1 MPSTTIAPSARSY
14 LLKETALFL
23 AFSYLLFFAN
33 TWRAYSDYNQI
44 RIGVAAM
51 VVASVGWLIL
61 GLRPGTLKPTPL
73 AAPLLIFLAA
83 YLLAALTSINSRR
96 SLDEAWVT
104 AMYVFGFALVAQ
116 LSARGWPRELFVKT
130 LLLAGALVMGLAW
143 FVFLNW
149 YRGWLAVA
157 PEVWIPD
164 IAYRLPLANG
174 VATLLNLLM
183 LSAIARFMST
193 RARAPRI
200 FLALWI
206 ISALSLLYL
215 TASRGGWLGA
225 AAGIGTLAVVRARDA
240 GGVAFVRG
248 LWLRARQQWQL
259 SIVIAVIG
267 LAGLVGAGALATR
280 QVVNPTKATAS
291 QARVE
296 YWGPAWQ
303 AFLQSPITGQGPL
316 TFGSAY
322 LRINSVPPYGFFAH
336 AHSIFF
342 NLLAETGLVGVTA
355 FGVLAVA
362 ASASLWRQVNRLTG
376 DDRAVAVGALA
387 GAVYWAAHS
396 VVDSVN
402 VEPMNSMLMAV
413 ILGAAL
419 ASRDADAH
427 VGNRSG
433 RWPSLSARWPVVLG
447 LALSATGLYNVWR
460 LAPLHQGVLSAT
472 KSHWTEAASHF
483 DDAARRDPGSAIAH
497 QQAGL
502 AYSILADK
510 GDAGA
515 LDRAIAE
522 FETTVQIDPDW
533 WLNHANL
540 ASLYLAR
547 SDTESALRE
556 MRAAVELGYDSP
568 LTQLNWGVVAEA
580 AGETAEARKAFT
592 KSLDLRRDWA
602 DAYFW
607 RATPFRAQVLRD
619 WRVNTAA
626 RPVLTLTQME
636 ALSRGGDRSSD
647 YAPVIGA
654 YLEMGR
660 VDDADLLLRKAKL
673 SYYTTGEDRIEID
686 WLEAELA
693 AAFGDW
699 QTAVRLGEQAVGEY
713 QAQSVFGPGA
723 FGAAAYGQIFFRQET
738 TAVDLAPQLT
748 PAPFT
753 DKWATRMLTLGDWYA
768 AMGDRAGAEAV
779 YQRLLTL
786 VPDNAGAAERLAK

>member
-1 MPSTTIAPSARSY
+1 MPSAAITPFARGY
-14 LLKETALFL
+14 LLKEMALFL

-44 RIGVAAM
+44 RVGVAAM
-51 VVASVGWLIL
+51 VIASVGWLIL

-83 YLLAALTSINSRR
+83 YFLAALTSINPRR
-96 SLDEAWVT
+96 SLDEVWVT

-116 LSARGWPRELFVKT
+116 LAARRWPRELFVKT

-149 YRGWLAVA
+149 YRAWLSVA
-157 PEVWIPD
+157 PGVWLPD

-183 LSAIARFMST
+183 LSAMARFMVT
-193 RARAPRI
+193 HARAPRI

-206 ISALSLLYL
+206 ISALGLLYL

-225 AAGIGTLAVVRARDA
+225 AAGIGTLVALKLLDA
-240 GGVAFVRG
+240 GGTVSLQSLWQKAKQHWQASLVVVAIGILG
-248 LWLRARQQWQL
+248 LLAAGWLAARQI
-259 SIVIAVIG
+259 S
-267 LAGLVGAGALATR
+267 
-280 QVVNPTKATAS
+280 NPQKASARD
-291 QARVE
+291 ARVE

-355 FGVLAVA
+355 FGVLAA
-362 ASASLWRQVNRLTG
+362 ATFVSLWRQVNRLTG
-376 DDRAVAVGALA
+376 DDLALAVSALA

-396 VVDSVN
+396 LVDTIN

-419 ASRDADAH
+419 ARRDTDSQ
-427 VGNRSG
+427 VGNRSS
-433 RWPSLSARWPVVLG
+433 RWPSLIARWPVVLG
-447 LALSATGLYNVWR
+447 LVLSVTGLYNVWR
-460 LAPLHQGVLSAT
+460 LAPLHQGDLSAT
-472 KSHWTEAASHF
+472 KSHWAEAVSYLDEAAY
-483 DDAARRDPGSAIAH
+483 RDPGSGIVR

-502 AYSILADK
+502 AYSILAEE
-510 GDAGA
+510 GDARVM
-515 LDRAIAE
+515 DRAIAE
-522 FETTVQIDPDW
+522 FEATVQLDPDW

-540 ASLYLAR
+540 AALYLAR
-547 SDTESALRE
+547 GDTESALPE
-556 MRAAVELGYDSP
+556 MRAAAELGHDSP
-568 LTQLNWGVVAEA
+568 LTQLNLGVVAEA
-580 AGETAEARKAFT
+580 VGEWAEARRAYT
-592 KSLDLRRDWA
+592 KVLNLRRDWA

-607 RATPFRAQVLRD
+607 RATPFRSLILRD
-619 WRVNTAA
+619 WCTVTPAV
-626 RPVLTLTQME
+626 PVPTLAQLE
-636 ALSRGGDRSSD
+636 AQSAGGDRSSD
-647 YAPVIGA
+647 YAPLIGA
-654 YLEMGR
+654 YLEMNR
-660 VDDADLLLRKAKL
+660 VDDADLLLRKARL

-693 AAFGDW
+693 AALGDW
-699 QTAVRLGEQAVGEY
+699 QTAVKLGEGAIDDY

-738 TAVDLAPQLT
+738 MAVDLTPQLT

-753 DKWATRMLTLGDWYA
+753 DRWAARMLTLGDWHA
-768 AMGDRAGAEAV
+768 ALGDQAGAVAV

-786 VPDNAGAAERLAK
+786 VPDNAGAAERLGR